1 LTQGQ
6 ARMEQIK
13 RMLVNQRGFIVQALK
28 QLTESNSSNV
38 EVRQK
43 FAQQIKQQKETIG
56 NQFLFWI
63 FKKKF
68 SPFLKKYITEQL
80 STEANETCSKC
91 KQQDSADDE
100 ASMEKDRTLGK
111 GKIQWNCNKKCNKN
125 AIKLQYKCN
134 KYHLIVSGSMV
145 NFGFNDSSSEEWP
158 QNNVNKQLTNT
169 TTTAEVNKRTCPMC
183 EAAFPQTVTDEDFES
198 HVMEHFSFEEQ
209 ETLRYV
215 PPSTENG
222 HHT

>member
-1 LTQGQ
+1 
-6 ARMEQIK
+6 M
-13 RMLVNQRGFIVQALK
+13 
-28 QLTESNSSNV
+28 
-38 EVRQK
+38 QK
-43 FAQQIKQQKETIG
+43 LQNKIA
-56 NQFLFWI
+56 I
-63 FKKKF
+63 FSKKK
-68 SPFLKKYITEQL
+68 YD
-80 STEANETCSKC
+80 KC
-91 KQQDSADDE
+91 CIFV
-100 ASMEKDRTLGK
+100 L
-111 GKIQWNCNKKCNKN
+111 
-125 AIKLQYKCN
+125 
-134 KYHLIVSGSMV
+134 GSMV

-169 TTTAEVNKRTCPMC
+169 TTTAAEVNKRTCPMC

>member
-1 LTQGQ
+1 
-6 ARMEQIK
+6 
-13 RMLVNQRGFIVQALK
+13 
-28 QLTESNSSNV
+28 
-38 EVRQK
+38 
-43 FAQQIKQQKETIG
+43 
-56 NQFLFWI
+56 
-63 FKKKF
+63 
-68 SPFLKKYITEQL
+68 
-80 STEANETCSKC
+80 
-91 KQQDSADDE
+91 
-100 ASMEKDRTLGK
+100 
-111 GKIQWNCNKKCNKN
+111 
-125 AIKLQYKCN
+125 
-134 KYHLIVSGSMV
+134 MV

-169 TTTAEVNKRTCPMC
+169 TTTAAEVNKRTCPMC

>member
-1 LTQGQ
+1 MAISMNDLDEDSTDEQELIKRLTQGQ

-43 FAQQIKQQKETIG
+43 FAQQIKEQKETI
-56 NQFLFWI
+56 
-63 FKKKF
+63 
-68 SPFLKKYITEQL
+68 EQL

-100 ASMEKDRTLGK
+100 ASMERDRTLGK
-111 GKIQWNCNKKCNKN
+111 
-125 AIKLQYKCN
+125 
-134 KYHLIVSGSMV
+134 GSMV

-169 TTTAEVNKRTCPMC
+169 TTTAEVNKRICPMC